1 MTINVTFV
9 QLSPLTDNGE
19 LNFLAA
25 VEEIQKAK
33 KKQANCVLFPRE
45 WSNHLTLDNEH
56 EFITLIQATAVF
68 YNIQVLF
75 TSHVEHENQMF
86 CIKPD
91 GELTL
96 QHPTEVLLFN

>member
-9 QLSPLTDNGE
+9 QALPMTANGE
-19 LNFLAA
+19 LNVLSA

-33 KKQANCVLFPRE
+33 KKQANCVLFPKE
-45 WSNHLTLDNEH
+45 WSNHLTSDNEQ
-56 EFITLIQATAVF
+56 EFVTLMQATAVF
-68 YNIQVLF
+68 YNIKVLF